1 MANTGLQNESLINEL
16 QISGSLA
23 IKTKNAA
30 GVYQFQEKN
39 NESGVI
45 FGKLNRPKYNK
56 DELIKSIDTVIV
68 ELLPIEPP
76 PVEDTVP
83 RRVYNPVTQSVID
96 LTVEVSRLNSEVLD
110 LQAKVT
116 SLEIVTQSLRV
127 EVDGQSI
134 ITANAQ
140 NTSEQTTTKI
150 QSSVLELSNAIQKA
164 TSEAIQRVSLT
175 ARTKALEEQ
184 NKVYKEQIDGK
195 TAKIQ
200 EGQKASG
207 DITYKIVKRTLPDDK
222 DLRVEVTAG
231 LSVTWFNGPDIE
243 IYNPTETAVTVEFKQ
258 DGDNTLKAIS
268 PITIE
273 SKATKIV
280 TLEVDTAKAATK
292 NPKSSGG
299 ILGGLVGGKDNDYD
313 STILMTNINKGSKR
327 GEVAFTFRLYKK
339 KK

>member
-1 MANTGLQNESLINEL
+1 MEKTGLQNESIISEL

-23 IKTKNAA
+23 IKTKNEY
-30 GVYQFQEKN
+30 GNHYFMDKSPN
-39 NESGVI
+39 DGIIS
-45 FGKLNRPKYNK
+45 GKLNRDKYNET
-56 DELIKSIDTVIV
+56 ELKKSIDTIIV

-96 LTVEVSRLNSEVLD
+96 LTMEVGRLNVELLN

-116 SLEIVTQSLRV
+116 ELEIVSESLRV

-134 ITANAQ
+134 IAASSQ
-140 NTSEQTTTKI
+140 NTSEQSNVKI

-175 ARTKALEEQ
+175 ARTQALEEQ
-184 NKVYKEQIDGK
+184 NKTYKEEIEGK
-195 TAKIQ
+195 AAKIAD
-200 EGQKASG
+200 GHKGGG
-207 DITYKIVKRTLPDDK
+207 DITYKIISRKAPDDK

-231 LSVTWFNGPDIE
+231 LGVNWVNGPDIE
-243 IYNPTETAVTVEFKQ
+243 IYNPKDTAVTVEIKEDAQ
-258 DGDNTLKAIS
+258 NLLKETS
-268 PITIE
+268 PITIQPKE
-273 SKATKIV
+273 TK
-280 TLEVDTAKAATK
+280 TLKLVVDTAVAATK

-299 ILGGLVGGKDNDYD
+299 FLGGLIGGPDNDYD
-313 STILMTNINKGSKR
+313 GTIILETPGGKTSL
-327 GEVAFTFRLYKK
+327 TFRMFKK

>member
-127 EVDGQSI
+127 EVD
-134 ITANAQ
+134 A
-140 NTSEQTTTKI
+140 
-150 QSSVLELSNAIQKA
+150 
-164 TSEAIQRVSLT
+164 
-175 ARTKALEEQ
+175 
-184 NKVYKEQIDGK
+184 
-195 TAKIQ
+195 
-200 EGQKASG
+200 
-207 DITYKIVKRTLPDDK
+207 
-222 DLRVEVTAG
+222 
-231 LSVTWFNGPDIE
+231 PDIVVLLGE
-243 IYNPTETAVTVEFKQ
+243 DVVENSWK
-258 DGDNTLKAIS
+258 
-268 PITIE
+268 
-273 SKATKIV
+273 
-280 TLEVDTAKAATK
+280 
-292 NPKSSGG
+292 
-299 ILGGLVGGKDNDYD
+299 
-313 STILMTNINKGSKR
+313 
-327 GEVAFTFRLYKK
+327 
-339 KK
+339 

>member
-1 MANTGLQNESLINEL
+1 M
-16 QISGSLA
+16 
-23 IKTKNAA
+23 
-30 GVYQFQEKN
+30 YHQFKQ
-39 NESGVI
+39 
-45 FGKLNRPKYNK
+45 
-56 DELIKSIDTVIV
+56 
-68 ELLPIEPP
+68 
-76 PVEDTVP
+76 
-83 RRVYNPVTQSVID
+83 
-96 LTVEVSRLNSEVLD
+96 
-110 LQAKVT
+110 
-116 SLEIVTQSLRV
+116 
-127 EVDGQSI
+127 
-134 ITANAQ
+134 ANAQ

-175 ARTKALEEQ
+175 ARTQALEEQ

-222 DLRVEVTAG
+222 DLRVEVNAG

-299 ILGGLVGGKDNDYD
+299 FLGGVIAGKDNDYD

>member
-1 MANTGLQNESLINEL
+1 MEKTGLQNESIISEL

-23 IKTKNAA
+23 IKTKNEY
-30 GVYQFQEKN
+30 GNHYFMDKSPN
-39 NESGVI
+39 DGIIS
-45 FGKLNRPKYNK
+45 GKLNRDKYNET
-56 DELIKSIDTVIV
+56 ELKKSIDTIIV

-96 LTVEVSRLNSEVLD
+96 LTMEVGRLNVELLN

-116 SLEIVTQSLRV
+116 ELEIVSESLRV

-134 ITANAQ
+134 IAASSQ
-140 NTSEQTTTKI
+140 NTSEQSNVKI

-175 ARTKALEEQ
+175 ARTQALEEQ
-184 NKVYKEQIDGK
+184 NKTYKEEIDGK
-195 TAKIQ
+195 AAKIAD
-200 EGQKASG
+200 GHKGGG
-207 DITYKIVKRTLPDDK
+207 DITYKIVSRKAPDDK

-231 LSVTWFNGPDIE
+231 LGVNWVNGPDIE
-243 IYNPTETAVTVEFKQ
+243 IYNPKDTAVTVEIKEDAQ
-258 DGDNTLKAIS
+258 NLLKETS
-268 PITIE
+268 PITIQPKE
-273 SKATKIV
+273 TK
-280 TLEVDTAKAATK
+280 TLKLVVDTAVAATK

-299 ILGGLVGGKDNDYD
+299 FLGGLIGGPDNDYD
-313 STILMTNINKGSKR
+313 GTIILETPGGKTSL
-327 GEVAFTFRLYKK
+327 TFRMFKK

>member
-23 IKTKNAA
+23 IKTKNAS
-30 GVYQFQEKN
+30 GIYPFQEK
-39 NESGVI
+39 SMDDGVI
-45 FGKLNRPKYNK
+45 FGKLNRPKYNQ

-96 LTVEVSRLNSEVLD
+96 LTIEVSRLNSEVLD

-134 ITANAQ
+134 IAASAA

-175 ARTKALEEQ
+175 ARTQALEEQ

-222 DLRVEVTAG
+222 DLRVEVTSG
-231 LSVTWFNGPDIE
+231 LSVAWFNGPDIE
-243 IYNPTETAVTVEFKQ
+243 IYNPTETSVTVEFKQ
-258 DGDNTLKAIS
+258 DGDNTLKSIS

-299 ILGGLVGGKDNDYD
+299 IFGGLVGGKDNDYD
-313 STILMTNINKGSKR
+313 STLLMTNINKGSKR